1 MRRRRQDQ
9 DSTGAAAP
17 ARSKARRAVR
27 HRVLAVVL
35 WTTVFSG
42 AVAGVL
48 ALAKPAA
55 SNAGPVTVGEK
66 ARWDVAGFAVSFVSV
81 FVGAGETDEAN
92 LIPFLGSKPAELAG
106 LAGGNWYAARV
117 TTVDLTNITDKRWSV
132 KVAADLLRRESDP
145 TSPFV
150 AVGVRY
156 FQVDVVAQ
164 GTKLVAARLPSLVDA
179 PDTGTPVDDGWPTE
193 TAPSPNDPLAD
204 TAARFLS
211 ALLTGNGELGR
222 YAAPGSGLRAA
233 APTFDRVRVEK
244 LSVKGD
250 TTSRRVRV
258 WAIGTAG
265 KADMA
270 LVYDLTAVRTEGRWE
285 VTAIGT
291 PNATPTVTPT
301 VTAAVVVQPSNITTL
316 GS

>member
-1 MRRRRQDQ
+1 MGRRCRHEQDT
-9 DSTGAAAP
+9 DTASDPVGP
-17 ARSKARRAVR
+17 KARRPVG

-35 WTTVFSG
+35 WATVVSG
-42 AVAGVL
+42 AAAGVL
-48 ALAKPAA
+48 ALARPAA
-55 SNAGPVTVGEK
+55 SSTGPVAVGEK
-66 ARWDVAGFAVSFVSV
+66 ARWDVAGFAVSFVAV
-81 FVGAGETDEAN
+81 FVGAGETDQAS
-92 LIPFLGSKPAELAG
+92 LVPFLGSKPAELAG

-117 TTVDLTNITDKRWSV
+117 TTVDFTNIADARWSV

-164 GTKLVAARLPSLVDA
+164 GSKLVAARLPSLVDA
-179 PDTGTPVDDGWPTE
+179 PDTGTPVDDGWPTG
-193 TAPSPNDPLAD
+193 TPPAANDPLAD
-204 TAARFLS
+204 TAGRFLT

-233 APTFDRVRVEK
+233 SPTFDHVRVEK

-250 TTSRRVRV
+250 TTIRRVRV
-258 WAIGTAG
+258 WAVGTAG

-270 LVYDLTAVRTEGRWE
+270 LVYDLSLTRTEGRWE
-285 VTAIGT
+285 VTALGT
-291 PNATPTVTPT
+291 PAVTPT
-301 VTAAVVVQPSNITTL
+301 ATPAGVVPRSTITTL

>member
-1 MRRRRQDQ
+1 M
-9 DSTGAAAP
+9 S
-17 ARSKARRAVR
+17 SI
-27 HRVLAVVL
+27 
-35 WTTVFSG
+35 
-42 AVAGVL
+42 
-48 ALAKPAA
+48 
-55 SNAGPVTVGEK
+55 GPVAVGEK
-66 ARWDVAGFAVSFVSV
+66 ARWDVGGFAASFVAV
-81 FVGAGETDEAN
+81 FVGAGETDQAT
-92 LIPFLGSKPAELAG
+92 LVPFLGLKPAELAG

-117 TTVDLTNITDKRWSV
+117 TTIDLASIGDGRWSV

-145 TSPFV
+145 ASPFV

-164 GTKLVAARLPSLVDA
+164 GSTLVASRLPSLVDA
-179 PDTGTPVDDGWPTE
+179 PDTGTPIDDGWPTG
-193 TAPSPNDPLAD
+193 TPPAANDALAD
-204 TAARFLS
+204 TAARFLT

-233 APTFDRVRVEK
+233 APTFDHVRVEK

-250 TTSRRVRV
+250 VTIRRVRV

-270 LVYDLTAVRTEGRWE
+270 LVYDLSLTRTEGRWE
-285 VTAIGT
+285 VTALG
-291 PNATPTVTPT
+291 APTVTPT
-301 VTAAVVVQPSNITTL
+301 ATPVVVSPSTFTTL